1 VSGSGFDL
9 GRLLEQARDL
19 QGKLDRL
26 KQELRHRT
34 VSATVGGGMVE
45 ATVNGH
51 LELVAVRIDPQA
63 VDPRDVAMLQ
73 DLIVAAVNQAS
84 ERARELAQREMQ
96 QATGLPLS
104 ALEGLFGGGRGER

>member
-1 VSGSGFDL
+1 VSESPFDL

-19 QGKLDRL
+19 QGKFERL

-34 VSATVGGGMVE
+34 ASATVGGGAVE

-51 LELVAVRIDPQA
+51 LELVGLRIDPRA

-73 DLIVAAVNQAS
+73 DLILAAVNQAS
-84 ERARELAQREMQ
+84 ERAREMAQRELQ
-96 QATGLPLS
+96 QATGLPL
-104 ALEGLFGGGRGER
+104 AGLGGLLGGAGR